1 VGPATPAPSRV
12 HFILPVRGPP
22 SGVPR
27 AMASKPPPP
36 CRRRRGRGRGLALP
50 GVHAR
55 ARGRVRPLFRSPPPQ
70 RAPTRLA
77 TKDGRASHGSARCAG
92 GGRDGARPPTRPCHA
107 PRHPTC
113 NLIRPSS
120 QKGLALA
127 EGSLGPFVRVRAHAA
142 RRSRGSSL
150 LPDRCTRILT
160 WVHSLTTRPQVRRVR
175 RDGRRREPPRALRR
189 VRGCRLRVFSPSVCF
204 TSRV

>member
-127 EGSLGPFVRVRAHAA
+127 EGFARTLRTCTGSRRSPIPRIEPLAGSLHSDPYMGSFSHNPTAGASGAA
-142 RRSRGSSL
+142 RWATARTASC
-150 LPDRCTRILT
+150 PA
-160 WVHSLTTRPQVRRVR
+160 
-175 RDGRRREPPRALRR
+175 PRAWVPLT
-189 VRGCRLRVFSPSVCF
+189 RVFSLQFVLL
-204 TSRV
+204 VG